1 MSGPDRIDEA
11 FAAWRAATDAAA
23 PSAALLDRI
32 ARATREPATPSSSS
46 SSSLALAVWRIGR
59 PALAGLA
66 VAAALLLFA
75 ATRSVD
81 RLEDRAAAAIEVLA
95 P

>member
-11 FAAWRAATDAAA
+11 LAAWRAATEAAA
-23 PSAALLDRI
+23 PSPALLDRI
-32 ARATREPATPSSSS
+32 ARATGEAATSSSP
-46 SSSLALAVWRIGR
+46 LALAVWRIGR

-75 ATRSVD
+75 ATRSLH
-81 RLEDRAAAAIEVLA
+81 RLEDRAAAAIEALS

>member
-32 ARATREPATPSSSS
+32 ARATRETATASSS

-66 VAAALLLFA
+66 VAAALLSFA